1 MGRVAGSY
9 GVRGWMKVVPG
20 GGVRETLAGTNEWWI
35 GHRAY
40 RVAEAKVHSAT
51 VVAKLDGIE
60 SREQAL
66 ALKGLE
72 VLVRREAL
80 PEAEEGYY
88 YLADLIGL
96 EVKSTGGEPL
106 GVVQRFFTNSA
117 QDVMEVAG
125 ERTHLIPWVS
135 AIVKHVDLEGR
146 SIVVEWSAEW

>member
-1 MGRVAGSY
+1 
-9 GVRGWMKVVPG
+9 MKVVPG
-20 GGVRETLAGTNEWWI
+20 GGVRETLAGLNEWWI
-35 GHRAY
+35 GRRAY

-60 SREQAL
+60 SREQAR

-80 PEAEEGYY
+80 PEADEGYY

-106 GVVQRFFTNSA
+106 GVVKRFFTNGA

-125 ERTHLIPWVS
+125 SGPAARTRLIPWVS
-135 AIVKHVDLEGR
+135 AIVRGVDLER
-146 SIVVEWSAEW
+146 REIAVEWSADW